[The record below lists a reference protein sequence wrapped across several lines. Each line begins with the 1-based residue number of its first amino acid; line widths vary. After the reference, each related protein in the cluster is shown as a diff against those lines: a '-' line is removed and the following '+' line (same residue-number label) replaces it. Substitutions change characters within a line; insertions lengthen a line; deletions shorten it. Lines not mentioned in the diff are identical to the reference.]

1 MLIVL
6 KEILDYCNNSNV
18 NHNLKKKKLSN
29 YFLLHANQSNENE
42 IHYLA
47 CYK

>member
-18 NHNLKKKKLSN
+18 NHNLKKKKIEQLFS
-29 YFLLHANQSNENE
+29 
-42 IHYLA
+42 IA
-47 CYK
+47 CKPKQRE